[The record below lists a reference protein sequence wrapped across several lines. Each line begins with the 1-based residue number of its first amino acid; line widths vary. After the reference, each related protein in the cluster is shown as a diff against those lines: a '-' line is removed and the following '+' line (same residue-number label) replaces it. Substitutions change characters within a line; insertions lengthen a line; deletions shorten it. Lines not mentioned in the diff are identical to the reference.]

1 VARAAGRMD
10 RCYKLIIAALSASLL
25 IGLLQHW
32 DHMEDRKWR
41 RRVEQEREERQ
52 TERWRDRQSVCS
64 AARIMAL
71 SDS

>member
-1 VARAAGRMD
+1 MD
-10 RCYKLIIAALSASLL
+10 GCNKLIIAALSASLL
-25 IGLLQHW
+25 IGLLRHR

-41 RRVEQEREERQ
+41 RRVEQEREVRQ
-52 TERWRDRQSVCS
+52 PERWRDRKSVCS